1 MKREQRNFFSA
12 VLLSL
17 ILLLALAA
25 PALSEAA
32 ERVAHRRTHASWMM
46 RDS

>member
-1 MKREQRNFFSA
+1 MKREQRHFFRA
-12 VLLSL
+12 ALLSL

-32 ERVAHRRTHASWMM
+32 EKSRAQAGRM
-46 RDS
+46 RHG